1 MTWENIDTVGELIAE
16 LKKYPSDLV
25 IEGYDA
31 ESGYG
36 LGVTLLHVT
45 PDSEEIADGSY
56 EVLLFCADTMP
67 THRLFVEKE
76 LKDTSKWYNCAHCD
90 AGYPDQE
97 CTCKENE
104 E

>member
-25 IEGYDA
+25 IEGYDE
-31 ESGYG
+31 ESGDG
-36 LGVTLLHVT
+36 LGVTLLHIT
-45 PDSEEIADGSY
+45 PDPEEIAGGSY

-67 THRLFVEKE
+67 THRLFVKKE
-76 LKDTSKWYNCAHCD
+76 WKVT
-90 AGYPDQE
+90 PIQP
-97 CTCKENE
+97 ENE

>member
-16 LKKYPSDLV
+16 LNKYPSDLV
-25 IEGYDA
+25 IEGYDDA
-31 ESGYG
+31 AGIPR
-36 LGVTLLHVT
+36 GVTLLHVT

-67 THRLFVEKE
+67 THRLFVE
-76 LKDTSKWYNCAHCD
+76 
-90 AGYPDQE
+90 
-97 CTCKENE
+97 NE